1 MKWLSTMI
9 RDEDHVNT
17 KKSLD
22 YDPVSRTVV
31 ACKGWPGCLP
41 VRDSKLAAGT
51 LDSMEPLPD

>member
-1 MKWLSTMI
+1 MI
-9 RDEDHVNT
+9 RDEDHVKT

-31 ACKGWPGCLP
+31 ACKDWPGCLS